1 MNSKMAA
8 CLSGI
13 VTVCIANGASGQTD
27 PGLQLEEIV
36 VTATKRETDLQK
48 TSISIQTYSGE
59 QLKQEG
65 KKRIDDIMAGV
76 VGVQVQGGIVG
87 SNFYM
92 RGVDSGTQ
100 GGNSQASVAVLIDG
114 IYQNRGEVVRGGSLD
129 VAQVEV
135 SRGTQSTNLGAS
147 AIAGAISLVSNQPV
161 FEYQANGSLEAGN
174 FDMLNLEGVLNV
186 PVTDNQAV
194 RVAYSSNKRDGYYA
208 SGVGDSDLQNAR
220 LKYRWQITDA
230 VNTVFTI
237 SQNKI
242 GGNGSE
248 TGALLARGTYQPWI
262 TNAATNPA
270 VNGCYP
276 AGATILVFGCKPM
289 YWADISAGQYY
300 FERSNPW
307 DDGHPARFPNNPFRH
322 TNITAFSAEVT
333 WDTGIGTLKL
343 TPSIQRTTFESNE
356 TPFNIGGWGA
366 ENREQKTRSFE
377 AQLSSTNDSALQWTG
392 GLYYYWTNQTG
403 TMVNTIV
410 PGGMGCA
417 ATSTDLCYTWSSDK
431 ETMQET
437 RSIYA
442 NADYSLTDALR
453 LSAGVRYAHDE
464 KSYISNLSAAGT
476 GTATVAGNLY
486 GPTAAFNYNC
496 VYTGTAPNCAEA
508 SWTATSYSAGVE
520 YDVLPQSMLYA
531 KYSTGYQPGGVSAM
545 GGITPKLTLEQITV
559 GIKNRF
565 FDNKLQ
571 LNLEAFDTRYHDRT
585 VQGGIG
591 AVQLSSTVSTT
602 CTTPTGFT
610 GTFYLEV
617 NTSGSG
623 CLYYTGTATAPDVVS
638 RGVDLELNFLPTSND
653 RLDMSL
659 EYLDSSYQ
667 SVPQLASGVASP
679 TVASIQALANAG
691 NGGTVTTTQ
700 AQTLLN
706 NFNAGLAAY
715 NKAVLQN
722 AAEWSGSLSY
732 SHRFALK
739 AGGTLTPKLSASYK
753 SRYWTLNGPS
763 ANIGLANQAL
773 QSGYGRYYANG
784 TFAAGIQPSYSLFD
798 AYTTWQA
805 ADGKYSLT
813 GYIKNIE
820 NEPILAGASTT
831 TVNGVA
837 IPRQIYLLAPR
848 TFGVTFSANF

>member
-1 MNSKMAA
+1 MSKLVA
-8 CLSGI
+8 CLSG
-13 VTVCIANGASGQTD
+13 VALGFTGVATLSQETSG
-27 PGLQLEEIV
+27 LELEEIV
-36 VTATKRETDLQK
+36 VTATKRATDLQK

-135 SRGTQSTNLGAS
+135 ARGTQSTNLGAS
-147 AIAGAISLVSNQPV
+147 AIAGAISLVSNQPA
-161 FEYQANGSLEAGN
+161 FEYQATGSLEAGN
-174 FDMLNLEGVLNV
+174 YDMLNLEGVLNV

-208 SGVGDSDLQNAR
+208 NGVGDNDLQNAR
-220 LKYRWQITDA
+220 LKYRWQINDA

-248 TGALLARGTYQPWI
+248 TGALLARGLWQPWI
-262 TNAATNPA
+262 TGATTNPA
-270 VNGCYP
+270 LSGCYP
-276 AGATILVFGCKPM
+276 TGATILVVGCKPM
-289 YWADISAGQYY
+289 YWADIATGQYY
-300 FERSNPW
+300 FERNNPW
-307 DDGHPARFPNNPFRH
+307 EDNHSARFPNNPFRH
-322 TNITAFSAEVT
+322 TNIIALSAEVT
-333 WDTGIGTLKL
+333 WNTGIGTLKL
-343 TPSIQRTTFESNE
+343 TPSVQRSSFESNE

-377 AQLSSTNDSALQWTG
+377 AQLSSPGDSKLQWTG

-403 TMVNTIV
+403 TMTNVIV

-417 ATSTDLCYTWSSDK
+417 ATSADLCYTWSSDQ

-437 RSIYA
+437 KSAYA
-442 NADYSLTDALR
+442 NANYSVTDALR
-453 LSAGVRYAHDE
+453 LSAGVRYAQDQ

-486 GPTAAFNYNC
+486 GPTTAFNYNC
-496 VYTGTAPNCAEA
+496 VYTGTAPNCAA
-508 SWTATSYSAGVE
+508 AKWTATSYSAGVE
-520 YDVLPQSMLYA
+520 YDVLPQSMVYA
-531 KYSTGYQPGGVSAM
+531 KISTGYQPGGVSAM
-545 GGITPKLTLEQITV
+545 GGITPKLTLEQITL

-571 LNLEAFDTRYHDRT
+571 LNVEAFDTRYHDRT
-585 VQGGIG
+585 VQGGI
-591 AVQLSSTVSTT
+591 ASVQLSNTVSTT
-602 CTTPTGFT
+602 CTLPTGFT
-610 GTFYLEV
+610 ASYYLEV
-617 NTSGSG
+617 NTTGAG

-638 RGVDLELNFLPTSND
+638 RGVDLEVNFLPTASD
-653 RLDMSL
+653 RVDMSL

-667 SVPQLASGVASP
+667 SIPELAQGAAYPTAAYIQSLTNSGNGGAI
-679 TVASIQALANAG
+679 TAAQAQALAG
-691 NGGTVTTTQ
+691 NFT
-700 AQTLLN
+700 
-706 NFNAGLAAY
+706 AGLAAY

-722 AAEWSGSLSY
+722 AAEWSGNFSY
-732 SHRFALK
+732 SHRFTLSG
-739 AGGTLTPKLSASYK
+739 GGTLTPKLSATYK
-753 SRYWTLNGPS
+753 SKYWTLNGPS
-763 ANIGLANQAL
+763 ANIGLANQAM
-773 QSGYGRYYANG
+773 QSGYGRYYSNG

-805 ADGKYSLT
+805 ADGKYSLAA
-813 GYIKNIE
+813 YVKNIE
-820 NEPILAGASTT
+820 SEPILAGASTT

-837 IPRQIYLLAPR
+837 IPRQVYLLAPR
-848 TFGVTFSANF
+848 TFGLTFSANF